1 MKKNYRK
8 HDLATNL
15 VDPKKIM
22 IKYEQYIDYLSDAVV
37 SDAYSPDRKYY
48 NVKDLIEGIT
58 KDYSSDVTFRL
69 PSETSQRKWINDFV
83 FTFIKN
89 ELNGEKKKN
98 SIDYDMVIRACHKRH
113 AQKELSRLTQN
124 TYDIMYQDINEVA
137 STECYPS
144 AVMFVPAGNESR
156 ILECLTTYF
165 KDDTIKGAI
174 CGYKCIT
181 IYFEDFDTQA
191 SFIKNLTELLNIPE
205 INIDHTS
212 DGTQT

>member
-8 HDLATNL
+8 RELKTNL

-83 FTFIKN
+83 FAFIEN
-89 ELNGEKKKN
+89 ELNGNKKKN
-98 SIDYDMVIRACHKRH
+98 SIDYDMVIRACHKKH

-124 TYDIMYQDINEVA
+124 TYDIMYQGEDEVI
-137 STECYPS
+137 SKECYPS
-144 AVMFVPAGNESR
+144 TVMFVPAGNENR
-156 ILECLTTYF
+156 ILNCLTTYF
-165 KDDTIKGAI
+165 NNDTIKGAI

-181 IYFEDFDTQA
+181 IFFENFITQE
-191 SFIKNLTELLNIPE
+191 SFITNLTQLLNIPE
-205 INIDHTS
+205 IKKNHTS
-212 DGTQT
+212 GGTQA

>member
-8 HDLATNL
+8 QELKTNL

-83 FTFIKN
+83 FAFIEN
-89 ELNGEKKKN
+89 ELNGNKKKN
-98 SIDYDMVIRACHKRH
+98 SIDYDMVIRACHKKH

-124 TYDIMYQDINEVA
+124 TYDIMYQGEDEVI
-137 STECYPS
+137 SKECYPS
-144 AVMFVPAGNESR
+144 TVMFVPAGNENR
-156 ILECLTTYF
+156 ILNCLTTYF
-165 KDDTIKGAI
+165 NNDTIKGAI

-181 IYFEDFDTQA
+181 IFFENFITQE
-191 SFIKNLTELLNIPE
+191 SFITNLTQLLNIPE
-205 INIDHTS
+205 IKKNHTS
-212 DGTQT
+212 GGTQA

>member
-8 HDLATNL
+8 QELKTNL

-83 FTFIKN
+83 FGFIEN
-89 ELNGEKKKN
+89 ELNGNKKKN
-98 SIDYDMVIRACHKRH
+98 SIDYDMVIRACRKRY

-124 TYDIMYQDINEVA
+124 TYDIMYQEKKNDDSDEY
-137 STECYPS
+137 YPY
-144 AVMFVPAGNESR
+144 AVMFVPAGNESG
-156 ILECLTTYF
+156 ILDCLTTYF

-181 IYFEDFDTQA
+181 IYFEDFDTQS

-205 INIDHTS
+205 IENDHES
-212 DGTQT
+212 GGTQA

>member
-212 DGTQT
+212 DGTQA

>member
-1 MKKNYRK
+1 MRKKYAKQPDDNNRVK
-8 HDLATNL
+8 
-15 VDPKKIM
+15 KEKIM

-144 AVMFVPAGNESR
+144 AVMFVPAGNESG
-156 ILECLTTYF
+156 ILDCLTTYF

-212 DGTQT
+212 DGTQA

>member
-1 MKKNYRK
+1 MKKKYK
-8 HDLATNL
+8 KQATENNSN
-15 VDPKKIM
+15 KNQKIM
-22 IKYEQYIDYLSDAVV
+22 IKYEQYIDYLSDSVV
-37 SDAYSPDRKYY
+37 SDAYNPDRKYY

-58 KDYSSDVTFRL
+58 EDYSSNITYRL

-124 TYDIMYQDINEVA
+124 TYDIMYQEKKDDDFDEN
-137 STECYPS
+137 YPY
-144 AVMFVPAGNESR
+144 AVMFVPAGNESG
-156 ILECLTTYF
+156 ILACLTTYF

-181 IYFEDFDTQA
+181 IYFENFKTQDF
-191 SFIKNLTELLNIPE
+191 FITNLTELLNIPE
-205 INIDHTS
+205 INNYHTS
-212 DGTQT
+212 GGTQA